1 MATSASA
8 TASFAVVNRFVDRP
22 SLRRYR
28 GPIETSS
35 ANSNSFRS
43 ELERFF
49 ASALGF
55 TSEGASQEAA
65 E

>member
-1 MATSASA
+1 MWLSSWRDTSGKPLAPFTDGS
-8 TASFAVVNRFVDRP
+8 NRGVQRI
-22 SLRRYR
+22 L
-28 GPIETSS
+28 EQ
-35 ANSNSFRS
+35 FRL
-43 ELERFF
+43 ELELFF